1 MGTAAPQISFE
12 ASPGGNHSFITNE
25 SLGQQLHKGG
35 VNSTVIRIG
44 IPKHFQVKN
53 IFKSMELKKDMTLN
67 RNRAYSGCSRVSLL
81 KRHEGDEGEEAR

>member
-35 VNSTVIRIG
+35 VNSTVIRI
-44 IPKHFQVKN
+44 N
-53 IFKSMELKKDMTLN
+53 IFKSKIYSSRWSKKKHDVEQEQGIQRM
-67 RNRAYSGCSRVSLL
+67 
-81 KRHEGDEGEEAR
+81 

>member
-35 VNSTVIRIG
+35 LN
-44 IPKHFQVKN
+44 KHFQVKN